1 MTTEITI
8 KIENECISVWKDG
21 ATTGQVTLGEMLE
34 QVVSLVHEAN
44 RGCSLI
50 KRYPMD
56 TPEGWENRK
65 SKWREKTALQAPV
78 TE

>member
-1 MTTEITI
+1 MTEITI
-8 KIENECISVWKDG
+8 KIESECISVWKDG
-21 ATTGQVTLGEMLE
+21 RTTGQTTLGEMLE
-34 QVVSLVHEAN
+34 QVLSLVHEAT

-56 TPEGWENRK
+56 TPEGWENK
-65 SKWREKTALQAPV
+65 KNKWRDRVALQKPV